1 MRRIH
6 FTACFCLAVWAL
18 ARPTFFWVICLDQ
31 PTFGNVLT
39 ERYRHDVT
47 VTGNAGGISDV
58 DDMMSQVKNL
68 GLPRDYNS
76 IYSAYGS
83 PPDVW
88 GRGAIGLDY
97 SGQPMA
103 FYMGE
108 AGETVGDPYEQ
119 VLNRQAAGYTDAPF
133 SVAELERVLRYYD
146 RDALGLPNRLLN
158 AGLQPWR

>member
-1 MRRIH
+1 MSRSI
-6 FTACFCLAVWAL
+6 
-18 ARPTFFWVICLDQ
+18 
-31 PTFGNVLT
+31 
-39 ERYRHDVT
+39 
-47 VTGNAGGISDV
+47 GNAGGISDV
-58 DDMMSQVKNL
+58 DDMMSQIKNL

-76 IYSAYGS
+76 MYSAYGT

-119 VLNRQAAGYTDAPF
+119 VLNREAAGYTDAPF
-133 SVAELERVLRYYD
+133 TVAELERVLRYYD
-146 RDALGLPNRLLN
+146 LDAIGTPQSAAQR
-158 AGLQPWR
+158 GPWCARW